1 MSVVDRAVVLRG
13 RIQIMLMLRDDATCF
28 DVDVAVVADM
38 LW

>member
-1 MSVVDRAVVLRG
+1 MRVVDRAVVLCG
-13 RIQIMLMLRDDATCF
+13 RIQIMFMLRDDATRL

>member
-13 RIQIMLMLRDDATCF
+13 RIQVMLMLRDDATRL